1 VGDLGRSVGD
11 SLSNLGEGI
20 GDAVAGAAAGIGGAF
35 ASIPGGALW
44 LVVLAVIVVVGW
56 RLAR

>member
-11 SLSNLGEGI
+11 SLSSLGEGI

-35 ASIPGGALW
+35 GSVPGGALW
-44 LVVLAVIVVVGW
+44 LVVLAVVVVVGW